1 MENGPFIDGLPLKD
15 GDFPVRY
22 FSHYRGVSH
31 LSNIFWGSCF
41 FESCW
46 IHPFCRTRHPQ
57 VITFFFDGFY
67 KNHPHLECLPRS
79 IWSQE
84 ANAPRHF
91 GDEKNVTPPLILGL
105 VEAMFKRHLWCRC
118 WRTRAWRRTRQDG
131 THGWLEMPFLQDFR
145 RWQLV
150 LGQNFWYHSPH
161 HIFGGWTSICQPF
174 FLMFTKVPEF
184 SCVARWT
191 YHAHQPASDLWFCAL
206 MLSHIW
212 TWMTW

>member
-1 MENGPFIDGLPLKD
+1 M
-15 GDFPVRY
+15 
-22 FSHYRGVSH
+22 
-31 LSNIFWGSCF
+31 
-41 FESCW
+41 
-46 IHPFCRTRHPQ
+46 
-57 VITFFFDGFY
+57 
-67 KNHPHLECLPRS
+67 PRS

-84 ANAPRHF
+84 ANAPWHF

-191 YHAHQPASDLWFCAL
+191 YHAHQPASDLWFLCIDAVSYL
-206 MLSHIW
+206 DMDDMVTQRCYTGVQSWADILNHLEKLSCPLNYR
-212 TWMTW
+212 